1 MTIRAVQSE
10 NLWTETPLVYSSHIS
25 DNIGCSAYLK
35 LENLQPSQSF
45 KYRGISKFA
54 QQCKDKHGPSVH
66 LMIASGGNA
75 GLAAAVV
82 ARVLEVK
89 CTVFLP
95 TNVSIDTQQ
104 ALRKHGAEIVTI
116 GEFYSQTLAALQD
129 VVKKDTDAVLVP
141 AYDSPVL
148 WDGHSSLVTEMQRQ
162 LPRKPD
168 AIFCSVG
175 GGGLIG
181 GIMQGCKNVG
191 WDEVPVVAL
200 ETTGSNCFYNA
211 IAINTR
217 NFTSKVPIV
226 PSIEVGDNS
235 PYTVEIVEEYN
246 IAIPHMKAL
255 KSRAASLGATSPA
268 PGVVR
273 MAVDRPGGIKC
284 ACIPDE
290 MAMHTTRL
298 FGGESL
304 CDTKRKLA
312 GAMTTLPDDHKILT
326 ELACSTTL
334 TPGYNREFLL
344 RILGPTFSA
353 LSPEERKEKCL
364 VFVVCG
370 GVKISFEEMM
380 EFEEI
385 VAAAQVQSYWS
396 VRVDGEEI
404 QLPKQ

>member
-1 MTIRAVQSE
+1 MSIKAAQSE
-10 NLWTETPLVYSSHIS
+10 TLWTETPLVYSSHIS
-25 DNIGCSAYLK
+25 DIIGCSAYLK

-54 QQCKDKHGPSVH
+54 QQCKDMHGPLVH

-82 ARVLEVK
+82 ARVLGVK

-104 ALRKHGAEIVTI
+104 ALRKHGAEIVII
-116 GEFYSQTLAALQD
+116 GEFYSQTLVALRD
-129 VVKKDTDAVLVP
+129 AVKKNVNAVLVP

-148 WDGHSSLVTEMQRQ
+148 WDGHSSMVTEMQRQ
-162 LPRKPD
+162 LHREPD

-191 WDEVPVVAL
+191 WDQVPVVAL

-217 NFTSKVPIV
+217 NFTSEVPVI
-226 PSIEVGDNS
+226 PSAEVEDSS
-235 PYTVEIVEEYN
+235 PYTVEIVEEHN
-246 IAIPHMKAL
+246 VAIPHMKAL
-255 KSRAASLGATSPA
+255 KSRAASLGASSPA

-273 MAVDRPGGIKC
+273 MALDRAGGIKC

-290 MAMHTTRL
+290 MAMHTARL
-298 FGGESL
+298 FG
-304 CDTKRKLA
+304 
-312 GAMTTLPDDHKILT
+312 DDHKILT
-326 ELACSTTL
+326 ELACATTL
-334 TPGYNREFLL
+334 SPGYNREFLE
-344 RILGPTFSA
+344 RILGPMFSA

-364 VFVVCG
+364 VFVACG
-370 GVKISFEEMM
+370 GVKISFEEMR

-385 VAAAQVQSYWS
+385 VTAAQMRNYWRVQIS
-396 VRVDGEEI
+396 GEEA
-404 QLPKQ
+404 QVPKQ

>member
-1 MTIRAVQSE
+1 MTIKAVQSE

-25 DNIGCSAYLK
+25 DIIGCSAYLK

-54 QQCKDKHGPSVH
+54 QQCKEKHGPSVH

-82 ARVLEVK
+82 ARVLGVK

-129 VVKKDTDAVLVP
+129 AVKKDTNAVLVP

-148 WDGHSSLVTEMQRQ
+148 WNGHSSMVIEMQRQ

-217 NFTSKVPIV
+217 NFTSKVPIL
-226 PSIEVGDNS
+226 PSIEVEDNS
-235 PYTVEIVEEYN
+235 PYTVEIIEEYN

-273 MAVDRPGGIKC
+273 MAVDRAGGIKC

-290 MAMHTTRL
+290 MAMHTARL
-298 FGGESL
+298 FG
-304 CDTKRKLA
+304 
-312 GAMTTLPDDHKILT
+312 DDHKILT

-353 LSPEERKEKCL
+353 LSSEERKEKCL
-364 VFVVCG
+364 IFVVCG

-396 VRVDGEEI
+396 VHIDGEEA

>member
-1 MTIRAVQSE
+1 MSNKAAQSE

-25 DNIGCSAYLK
+25 DIIGCSAYLK

-82 ARVLEVK
+82 ARVLGVK

-95 TNVSIDTQQ
+95 INVSIDTQQ
-104 ALRKHGAEIVTI
+104 ALRKQGAEIVTT
-116 GEFYSQTLAALQD
+116 GEFYSQTLAALREA
-129 VVKKDTDAVLVP
+129 VKKDTNAVLVP

-148 WDGHSSLVTEMQRQ
+148 WDGHSSMVTEMQRQ
-162 LPRKPD
+162 LPRQPD
-168 AIFCSVG
+168 AIFCNVG

-191 WDEVPVVAL
+191 WDGVPVVAL
-200 ETTGSNCFYNA
+200 ETIGSNCFYNA

-226 PSIEVGDNS
+226 PSAEVEDS
-235 PYTVEIVEEYN
+235 APYTVEIVEEHN
-246 IAIPHMKAL
+246 IAIPHMKSL
-255 KSRAASLGATSPA
+255 KSRAASLGASSPA

-273 MAVDRPGGIKC
+273 MALDRAGGIKC
-284 ACIPDE
+284 ACVPDE
-290 MAMHTTRL
+290 MAMRTARL
-298 FGGESL
+298 FG
-304 CDTKRKLA
+304 
-312 GAMTTLPDDHKILT
+312 DDHKILT

-353 LSPEERKEKCL
+353 LSLEERKEKCL

-370 GVKISFEEMM
+370 GVKISFEEMR

-385 VAAAQVQSYWS
+385 VAAAQVQSYW
-396 VRVDGEEI
+396 RVHINGEET
-404 QLPKQ
+404 QVPKQ

>member
-1 MTIRAVQSE
+1 MSIKAAQSE

-25 DNIGCSAYLK
+25 DIIGCSAYLK

-54 QQCKDKHGPSVH
+54 QQCKDKYGPLVH

-75 GLAAAVV
+75 GLATAVV
-82 ARVLEVK
+82 ARVLGVK

-95 TNVSIDTQQ
+95 INVSIDTQR
-104 ALRKHGAEIVTI
+104 ALRKQGAEIVTT
-116 GEFYSQTLAALQD
+116 GEFYSQTLPTASLS
-129 VVKKDTDAVLVP
+129 VLVP

-148 WDGHSSLVTEMQRQ
+148 WDGNRT
-162 LPRKPD
+162 

-217 NFTSKVPIV
+217 NFTSKAPIV
-226 PSIEVGDNS
+226 PSAEAEDSS
-235 PYTVEIVEEYN
+235 PYTVEIVEEHN

-255 KSRAASLGATSPA
+255 NSRATSLGATSPA
-268 PGVVR
+268 AGVVR
-273 MAVDRPGGIKC
+273 MAVDRAGGITC

-290 MAMHTTRL
+290 MAMHTARL
-298 FGGESL
+298 FG
-304 CDTKRKLA
+304 
-312 GAMTTLPDDHKILT
+312 DDHKILT

-370 GVKISFEEMM
+370 GVKISFEDMR

-385 VAAAQVQSYWS
+385 VAAVQAQSYW
-396 VRVDGEEI
+396 RVQIDGEEI
-404 QLPKQ
+404 QVPKQ

>member
-1 MTIRAVQSE
+1 MSIEVAQSE
-10 NLWTETPLVYSSHIS
+10 NLWTETPLIYSSHIS
-25 DNIGCSAYLK
+25 DIIGCSAYLK

-54 QQCKDKHGPSVH
+54 QQCKEKHGPLVH

-82 ARVLEVK
+82 ARVLGVK

-95 TNVSIDTQQ
+95 INVSTDTQQ
-104 ALRKHGAEIVTI
+104 ALRKQGAEVVTI
-116 GEFYSQTLAALQD
+116 GEFYSQTLTALRD
-129 VVKKDTDAVLVP
+129 AVKKDTKAVLVP

-148 WDGHSSLVTEMQRQ
+148 WNGHSSMVTEMQRQ
-162 LPRKPD
+162 LPRQPD

-181 GIMQGCKNVG
+181 GIIQGCKNVG
-191 WDEVPVVAL
+191 WDEVPIVAL

-217 NFTSKVPIV
+217 NFTSKVPIM
-226 PSIEVGDNS
+226 PSTEVEDSS
-235 PYTVEIVEEYN
+235 PYTVKIVEELHV
-246 IAIPHMKAL
+246 AIPYMKAL
-255 KSRAASLGATSPA
+255 KSRAASLGASSPA

-273 MAVDRPGGIKC
+273 MAVDRAGGIKC

-290 MAMHTTRL
+290 MAMHTARL
-298 FGGESL
+298 FGN
-304 CDTKRKLA
+304 
-312 GAMTTLPDDHKILT
+312 DHKILT

-334 TPGYNREFLL
+334 TPGYNREFLSL
-344 RILGPTFSA
+344 ILGPTFST

-370 GVKISFEEMM
+370 GVKISFEEMR

-385 VAAAQVQSYWS
+385 VAAVQMQSYW
-396 VRVDGEEI
+396 RVQIGGEET
-404 QLPKQ
+404 QVPKQ

>member
-1 MTIRAVQSE
+1 MSQDVMRLVAQSE
-10 NLWTETPLVYSSHIS
+10 NLWTETPLIYSSHIS
-25 DNIGCSAYLK
+25 DIVGCSAYLK

-54 QQCKDKHGPSVH
+54 QQCKDKHGSSVH

-95 TNVSIDTQQ
+95 VNVSIDTQQ
-104 ALRKHGAEIVTI
+104 ALRKQGAEVVTI
-116 GEFYSQTLAALQD
+116 GEFYSQTLAALGD
-129 VVKKDTDAVLVP
+129 AVKKDANAVLVP

-148 WDGHSSLVTEMQRQ
+148 WDGHSSMVTEIQRQ
-162 LPRKPD
+162 LPKQPD

-200 ETTGSNCFYNA
+200 ETVGSNCFYNA

-217 NFTSKVPIV
+217 NFTSQVPIV
-226 PSIEVGDNS
+226 PSTEVEDSS
-235 PYTVEIVEEYN
+235 PYTIEIVEEHN
-246 IAIPHMKAL
+246 IAVPHMKAL
-255 KSRAASLGATSPA
+255 KSRAASLGASSPA

-273 MAVDRPGGIKC
+273 MAVDRAGGIKC

-290 MAMHTTRL
+290 MAMHTARL
-298 FGGESL
+298 FG
-304 CDTKRKLA
+304 
-312 GAMTTLPDDHKILT
+312 DDHKILT

-334 TPGYNREFLL
+334 TPGYNRELLL
-344 RILGPTFSA
+344 RILGPTFSEIF
-353 LSPEERKEKCL
+353 SEERKEKCL

-370 GVKISFEEMM
+370 GVKISFEDMR

-385 VAAAQVQSYWS
+385 VAATQEQSYW
-396 VRVDGEEI
+396 RVQISGEET
-404 QLPKQ
+404 QVPKQ

>member
-1 MTIRAVQSE
+1 MSIEVAQSE
-10 NLWTETPLVYSSHIS
+10 NLWTETPLIYSSHIS
-25 DNIGCSAYLK
+25 DIIGCSAYLK

-54 QQCKDKHGPSVH
+54 QQCKEKHGPLVH

-82 ARVLEVK
+82 ARVLGVK

-95 TNVSIDTQQ
+95 INVSTDTQQ
-104 ALRKHGAEIVTI
+104 ALRKQGAEVVTI
-116 GEFYSQTLAALQD
+116 GEFYSQTLTALRD
-129 VVKKDTDAVLVP
+129 AVKKDTKAVLVP

-148 WDGHSSLVTEMQRQ
+148 WNGHSSMVTEMQRQ
-162 LPRKPD
+162 LPRQPD

-181 GIMQGCKNVG
+181 GIIQGCKNVG
-191 WDEVPVVAL
+191 WDEVPIVAL

-217 NFTSKVPIV
+217 NFTSKVPIM
-226 PSIEVGDNS
+226 PSTEVEDSS
-235 PYTVEIVEEYN
+235 PYTVEIVEELHV
-246 IAIPHMKAL
+246 AIPYMKAL
-255 KSRAASLGATSPA
+255 KSRAASLGASSPA

-273 MAVDRPGGIKC
+273 MAVDRAGGIKC

-290 MAMHTTRL
+290 MAMHTARL
-298 FGGESL
+298 FGN
-304 CDTKRKLA
+304 
-312 GAMTTLPDDHKILT
+312 DHKILT

-334 TPGYNREFLL
+334 TPGYNREFLSL
-344 RILGPTFSA
+344 ILGPTFST

-370 GVKISFEEMM
+370 GVKISFEEMR

-385 VAAAQVQSYWS
+385 VAAVQMQSYW
-396 VRVDGEEI
+396 RVQIGGEET
-404 QLPKQ
+404 QVPKQ

>member
-1 MTIRAVQSE
+1 M
-10 NLWTETPLVYSSHIS
+10 
-25 DNIGCSAYLK
+25 
-35 LENLQPSQSF
+35 
-45 KYRGISKFA
+45 
-54 QQCKDKHGPSVH
+54 
-66 LMIASGGNA
+66 
-75 GLAAAVV
+75 
-82 ARVLEVK
+82 
-89 CTVFLP
+89 
-95 TNVSIDTQQ
+95 
-104 ALRKHGAEIVTI
+104 
-116 GEFYSQTLAALQD
+116 
-129 VVKKDTDAVLVP
+129 
-141 AYDSPVL
+141 
-148 WDGHSSLVTEMQRQ
+148 
-162 LPRKPD
+162 
-168 AIFCSVG
+168 
-175 GGGLIG
+175 
-181 GIMQGCKNVG
+181 
-191 WDEVPVVAL
+191 PVVAL

-211 IAINTR
+211 IAINTQ

-226 PSIEVGDNS
+226 PSIEVEDNS

-290 MAMHTTRL
+290 MAMHTARL

-312 GAMTTLPDDHKILT
+312 SVTTTLPDDHKILT

-370 GVKISFEEMM
+370 GVKISFEDMM

-396 VRVDGEEI
+396 VQIDGEET

>member
-1 MTIRAVQSE
+1 MSIEVAQSE
-10 NLWTETPLVYSSHIS
+10 NLWTETPLIYSSHIS
-25 DNIGCSAYLK
+25 DIIGCSAYLK

-54 QQCKDKHGPSVH
+54 QQCKEKHGPLVH

-82 ARVLEVK
+82 ARVLGVK

-95 TNVSIDTQQ
+95 INVSTDTQQ
-104 ALRKHGAEIVTI
+104 ALRKQGAEVVTI
-116 GEFYSQTLAALQD
+116 GEFYSQTLTALRD
-129 VVKKDTDAVLVP
+129 AVKKDTKAVLVP

-148 WDGHSSLVTEMQRQ
+148 WNGHSSMVTEMQRQ
-162 LPRKPD
+162 LPRQPD

-181 GIMQGCKNVG
+181 GIIQGCKNVG
-191 WDEVPVVAL
+191 WDEVPIVAL

-217 NFTSKVPIV
+217 NFTSKVPIM
-226 PSIEVGDNS
+226 PSTEVEDSS
-235 PYTVEIVEEYN
+235 PYTVEIVEELHV
-246 IAIPHMKAL
+246 AIPHMKAL
-255 KSRAASLGATSPA
+255 KSRAASLGASSPA

-273 MAVDRPGGIKC
+273 MAVDRAGGIKC

-290 MAMHTTRL
+290 MAMHTARL
-298 FGGESL
+298 FGN
-304 CDTKRKLA
+304 
-312 GAMTTLPDDHKILT
+312 DHKILT

-334 TPGYNREFLL
+334 TPGYNREFLSL
-344 RILGPTFSA
+344 ILGPTFST

-370 GVKISFEEMM
+370 GVKISFEEMR

-385 VAAAQVQSYWS
+385 VAAVQMQSYW
-396 VRVDGEEI
+396 RVQIGGEET
-404 QLPKQ
+404 QVPKQ

>member
-1 MTIRAVQSE
+1 MSINAAQSE

-25 DNIGCSAYLK
+25 DIIGCSAYLK

-54 QQCKDKHGPSVH
+54 QQCMDQHGPLVH

-82 ARVLEVK
+82 ARVLGVK

-95 TNVSIDTQQ
+95 INVSIDTQQ

-116 GEFYSQTLAALQD
+116 GEFYSQTLAALREA
-129 VVKKDTDAVLVP
+129 VKKDVNAVLVP

-148 WDGHSSLVTEMQRQ
+148 WDGHSSMVTEMQRQ
-162 LPRKPD
+162 LPRQPD

-217 NFTSKVPIV
+217 NFTSKVPVV
-226 PSIEVGDNS
+226 PSVEVEDS
-235 PYTVEIVEEYN
+235 TPYTVEIVEEHN

-255 KSRAASLGATSPA
+255 KSRAASLGASSPA

-273 MAVDRPGGIKC
+273 IALDRAGGIKC
-284 ACIPDE
+284 ACVPDE
-290 MAMHTTRL
+290 MAMHTARL
-298 FGGESL
+298 FG
-304 CDTKRKLA
+304 
-312 GAMTTLPDDHKILT
+312 DDHKMLT
-326 ELACSTTL
+326 ELACATTL
-334 TPGYNREFLL
+334 TPGYNREFLEC
-344 RILGPTFSA
+344 ILGPTFSA

-370 GVKISFEEMM
+370 GVKISFEEMR

-385 VAAAQVQSYWS
+385 VTAQGQSYW
-396 VRVDGEEI
+396 RVQISGEET
-404 QLPKQ
+404 QVPKQ

>member
-1 MTIRAVQSE
+1 MSNKAAQSE

-25 DNIGCSAYLK
+25 DIIGCSAYLK

-82 ARVLEVK
+82 ARVLGVK

-95 TNVSIDTQQ
+95 INVSIDTQQ
-104 ALRKHGAEIVTI
+104 ALRKQGAEIVTT
-116 GEFYSQTLAALQD
+116 GEFYSQTLAALREA
-129 VVKKDTDAVLVP
+129 VKKDTNAVLVP

-148 WDGHSSLVTEMQRQ
+148 WDGHSSMVTEMQRQ
-162 LPRKPD
+162 LPRQPD

-191 WDEVPVVAL
+191 WDGVPVVAL
-200 ETTGSNCFYNA
+200 ETIGSNCFYNA

-226 PSIEVGDNS
+226 PSAEVEDS
-235 PYTVEIVEEYN
+235 APYTVEIVEEHN
-246 IAIPHMKAL
+246 IAIPHMKSL
-255 KSRAASLGATSPA
+255 KSRAASLGASSPA

-273 MAVDRPGGIKC
+273 MALDRAGGIKC
-284 ACIPDE
+284 ACVPDE
-290 MAMHTTRL
+290 MAMRTARL
-298 FGGESL
+298 FG
-304 CDTKRKLA
+304 
-312 GAMTTLPDDHKILT
+312 DDHKILT

-353 LSPEERKEKCL
+353 LSLEERKEKCL

-370 GVKISFEEMM
+370 GVKISFEEMR

-385 VAAAQVQSYWS
+385 VAAAQVQSYW
-396 VRVDGEEI
+396 RMHINGEET
-404 QLPKQ
+404 QVSKQ

>member
-1 MTIRAVQSE
+1 MSINAAQSE

-25 DNIGCSAYLK
+25 DIIGCSAYLK

-54 QQCKDKHGPSVH
+54 QQCMDQHGPLVH

-82 ARVLEVK
+82 ARVLGVK

-95 TNVSIDTQQ
+95 INVSIDTQQ

-116 GEFYSQTLAALQD
+116 GEFYSQTLAALREA
-129 VVKKDTDAVLVP
+129 VKKDVNAVLVP

-148 WDGHSSLVTEMQRQ
+148 WDGHSSMVTEMQRQ
-162 LPRKPD
+162 LPRQPD

-217 NFTSKVPIV
+217 NFTSKVPVV
-226 PSIEVGDNS
+226 PSAEVEDSS
-235 PYTVEIVEEYN
+235 PYTIEIVEEHN

-255 KSRAASLGATSPA
+255 KSRAASLGASSPA

-273 MAVDRPGGIKC
+273 IALDRAGGIKC
-284 ACIPDE
+284 ACVPDE
-290 MAMHTTRL
+290 MAMHTARL
-298 FGGESL
+298 FG
-304 CDTKRKLA
+304 
-312 GAMTTLPDDHKILT
+312 DDHKMLT
-326 ELACSTTL
+326 ELACATTL
-334 TPGYNREFLL
+334 TPGYNREFLEC
-344 RILGPTFSA
+344 ILGPRFLT
-353 LSPEERKEKCL
+353 LSPEERKERCL

-370 GVKISFEEMM
+370 GVKISFEEMR

-385 VAAAQVQSYWS
+385 VAAQGQSYW
-396 VRVDGEEI
+396 RVHISGEET
-404 QLPKQ
+404 QVPKQ

>member
-1 MTIRAVQSE
+1 MSIKAAQSE

-25 DNIGCSAYLK
+25 DIIGCSAYLK

-54 QQCKDKHGPSVH
+54 QQCKDKHGPLVH

-75 GLAAAVV
+75 GLAAAFV
-82 ARVLEVK
+82 ARVLGVK

-95 TNVSIDTQQ
+95 INVSIDTQQ
-104 ALRKHGAEIVTI
+104 ALRKQGAEILTI
-116 GEFYSQTLAALQD
+116 GEFYSQTLAALRD
-129 VVKKDTDAVLVP
+129 AVKKDINAVLVP

-148 WDGHSSLVTEMQRQ
+148 WDGHSSMVTEMQRQ
-162 LPRKPD
+162 LPRQPD

-217 NFTSKVPIV
+217 NFTSKVPVV
-226 PSIEVGDNS
+226 PSAEVGDSS
-235 PYTVEIVEEYN
+235 PYTVEIVDEHN

-255 KSRAASLGATSPA
+255 NSRAASLGASSPA

-273 MAVDRPGGIKC
+273 MAVDRAGGIKC

-290 MAMHTTRL
+290 MAMHTARL
-298 FGGESL
+298 FG
-304 CDTKRKLA
+304 
-312 GAMTTLPDDHKILT
+312 DDHKILT

-334 TPGYNREFLL
+334 TPGYNREFLS
-344 RILGPTFSA
+344 RILGPTFST

-370 GVKISFEEMM
+370 GVKISFEEMR

-385 VAAAQVQSYWS
+385 VAAQVQSYW
-396 VRVDGEEI
+396 RVQINGEET
-404 QLPKQ
+404 QVPKQ

>member
-1 MTIRAVQSE
+1 MSIEVAQSE
-10 NLWTETPLVYSSHIS
+10 NLWTETPLIYSSHIS
-25 DNIGCSAYLK
+25 DIIGCSAYLK

-54 QQCKDKHGPSVH
+54 QQCKEKHGPLVH

-82 ARVLEVK
+82 ARVLGVK

-95 TNVSIDTQQ
+95 INVSTDTQQ
-104 ALRKHGAEIVTI
+104 ALRKQGAEVVTI
-116 GEFYSQTLAALQD
+116 GEFYSQTLTALRD
-129 VVKKDTDAVLVP
+129 AVKKDTKAVLVP

-148 WDGHSSLVTEMQRQ
+148 WDGHSSMVTEMQRQ
-162 LPRKPD
+162 LPRQPD

-181 GIMQGCKNVG
+181 GIIQGCKNVG
-191 WDEVPVVAL
+191 WDEVPIVAL

-217 NFTSKVPIV
+217 NFTSKVPIM
-226 PSIEVGDNS
+226 PSTEVEDSS
-235 PYTVEIVEEYN
+235 PYTVKIVEELHV
-246 IAIPHMKAL
+246 AIPYMKAL
-255 KSRAASLGATSPA
+255 KSRAASLGASSPA

-273 MAVDRPGGIKC
+273 MAVDRAGGIKC

-290 MAMHTTRL
+290 MAMHTARL
-298 FGGESL
+298 FGN
-304 CDTKRKLA
+304 
-312 GAMTTLPDDHKILT
+312 DHKILT

-334 TPGYNREFLL
+334 TPGYNREFLSL
-344 RILGPTFSA
+344 ILGPTFST

-370 GVKISFEEMM
+370 GVKISFEEMR

-385 VAAAQVQSYWS
+385 VAAAQMQSYW
-396 VRVDGEEI
+396 RVQIGGEET
-404 QLPKQ
+404 QVPKQ

>member
-1 MTIRAVQSE
+1 MSNKAAQSE

-25 DNIGCSAYLK
+25 DIIGCSAYLK

-82 ARVLEVK
+82 ARVLGVK

-95 TNVSIDTQQ
+95 INVSIDTQQ
-104 ALRKHGAEIVTI
+104 ALRKQGAEIVTT
-116 GEFYSQTLAALQD
+116 GEFYSQTLAALREA
-129 VVKKDTDAVLVP
+129 VKKDTNAVLVP

-148 WDGHSSLVTEMQRQ
+148 WDGHSSMVTEMQRQ
-162 LPRKPD
+162 LPRQPD

-191 WDEVPVVAL
+191 WDGVPVVAL
-200 ETTGSNCFYNA
+200 ETIGSNCFYNA

-226 PSIEVGDNS
+226 PSTEVEDS
-235 PYTVEIVEEYN
+235 APYTVEIVEEHN
-246 IAIPHMKAL
+246 IAIPHMKSL
-255 KSRAASLGATSPA
+255 KSRAASLGASSPA

-273 MAVDRPGGIKC
+273 MALDRAGGIKC
-284 ACIPDE
+284 ACVPDE
-290 MAMHTTRL
+290 MAMRTARL
-298 FGGESL
+298 FG
-304 CDTKRKLA
+304 
-312 GAMTTLPDDHKILT
+312 DDHKILT

-353 LSPEERKEKCL
+353 LSLEERKEKCL

-370 GVKISFEEMM
+370 GVKISFEEMR

-385 VAAAQVQSYWS
+385 VAAAQVQSYW
-396 VRVDGEEI
+396 RVHINGEET
-404 QLPKQ
+404 QVPKQ

>member
-1 MTIRAVQSE
+1 MSFEVAQSE
-10 NLWTETPLVYSSHIS
+10 NLWTETPLIYSSHIS
-25 DNIGCSAYLK
+25 DIIGCSAYLK

-54 QQCKDKHGPSVH
+54 QQCKDKHGPLVH
-66 LMIASGGNA
+66 LMIASSGNA
-75 GLAAAVV
+75 GLAAAAV
-82 ARVLEVK
+82 ARVLGVK

-95 TNVSIDTQQ
+95 IDVNIDTQK

-116 GEFYSQTLAALQD
+116 GGFYSQTLDALRD
-129 VVKKDTDAVLVP
+129 AVRKDPNAVLVP
-141 AYDSPVL
+141 SYDSPVL
-148 WDGHSSLVTEMQRQ
+148 WDGHSSMVTEMQRQ
-162 LPRKPD
+162 LPRQPD

-181 GIMQGCKNVG
+181 GIIQGCKNVG
-191 WDEVPVVAL
+191 WDEVPIVAL

-217 NFTSKVPIV
+217 NFTSKVPII
-226 PSIEVGDNS
+226 PSTEVGDSS
-235 PYTVEIVEEYN
+235 PYTVEIVEEFN
-246 IAIPHMKAL
+246 IAIPYMKAL
-255 KSRAASLGATSPA
+255 KSRAASLGASSPA

-273 MAVDRPGGIKC
+273 MAVDRAGGIKC

-290 MAMHTTRL
+290 MAMHTARL
-298 FGGESL
+298 FGN
-304 CDTKRKLA
+304 
-312 GAMTTLPDDHKILT
+312 DHKILT

-334 TPGYNREFLL
+334 TPGYNREFLS
-344 RILGPTFSA
+344 RILGPAFSA

-370 GVKISFEEMM
+370 GVKISFEEMR

-385 VAAAQVQSYWS
+385 VAAAQVQSYW
-396 VRVDGEEI
+396 RVQIGGEET
-404 QLPKQ
+404 QVPKQ

>member
-1 MTIRAVQSE
+1 MDQ
-10 NLWTETPLVYSSHIS
+10 
-25 DNIGCSAYLK
+25 
-35 LENLQPSQSF
+35 
-45 KYRGISKFA
+45 
-54 QQCKDKHGPSVH
+54 HGPLVH

-82 ARVLEVK
+82 ARVLGVK

-95 TNVSIDTQQ
+95 INVSIDTQQ

-116 GEFYSQTLAALQD
+116 GEFYSQTLAALREA
-129 VVKKDTDAVLVP
+129 VKKDVNAVLVP

-148 WDGHSSLVTEMQRQ
+148 WDGHSSMVTEMQRQ
-162 LPRKPD
+162 LPRQPD

-217 NFTSKVPIV
+217 NFTSKVPVV
-226 PSIEVGDNS
+226 PSAEVEDSS
-235 PYTVEIVEEYN
+235 PYTIEIVEEHN

-255 KSRAASLGATSPA
+255 KSRAASLGASSPA

-273 MAVDRPGGIKC
+273 IALDRAGGIKC
-284 ACIPDE
+284 ACVPDE
-290 MAMHTTRL
+290 MAMHTARL
-298 FGGESL
+298 FG
-304 CDTKRKLA
+304 
-312 GAMTTLPDDHKILT
+312 DDHKMLT
-326 ELACSTTL
+326 ELACATTL
-334 TPGYNREFLL
+334 TPAYNREFLE
-344 RILGPTFSA
+344 RILGPRFSA

-370 GVKISFEEMM
+370 GVKISFEEMR

-385 VAAAQVQSYWS
+385 VGAAQGQSYW
-396 VRVDGEEI
+396 RVQISGEET
-404 QLPKQ
+404 QVSKQ

>member
-1 MTIRAVQSE
+1 MSNKAAQSE

-25 DNIGCSAYLK
+25 DIIGCSAYLK

-82 ARVLEVK
+82 ARVLGVK

-95 TNVSIDTQQ
+95 INVSIDTQQ
-104 ALRKHGAEIVTI
+104 ALRKQGAEIVTT
-116 GEFYSQTLAALQD
+116 GEFYSQTLAALREA
-129 VVKKDTDAVLVP
+129 VKKDTNAVLVP

-148 WDGHSSLVTEMQRQ
+148 WDGHSSMVTEMQRQ
-162 LPRKPD
+162 LPRQPD

-191 WDEVPVVAL
+191 WDGVPVVAL
-200 ETTGSNCFYNA
+200 ETIGSNCFYNA

-226 PSIEVGDNS
+226 PSTEVEDS
-235 PYTVEIVEEYN
+235 APYTVEIVEEHN
-246 IAIPHMKAL
+246 IAIPHMKSL
-255 KSRAASLGATSPA
+255 KSRAASLGASSPA

-273 MAVDRPGGIKC
+273 MALDRAGGIKC
-284 ACIPDE
+284 ACVPDE
-290 MAMHTTRL
+290 MAMRTARL
-298 FGGESL
+298 FG
-304 CDTKRKLA
+304 
-312 GAMTTLPDDHKILT
+312 DDHKILT

-353 LSPEERKEKCL
+353 LSLEERKEKCL

-370 GVKISFEEMM
+370 GVKISFEEMR
-380 EFEEI
+380 EFEGI
-385 VAAAQVQSYWS
+385 VAAAQVQSYW
-396 VRVDGEEI
+396 RVHINGEET
-404 QLPKQ
+404 QVPKQ

>member
-1 MTIRAVQSE
+1 MSIKVAQSE
-10 NLWTETPLVYSSHIS
+10 NLWTETPLIYSSHIS
-25 DNIGCSAYLK
+25 DIVGCSAYLK

-54 QQCKDKHGPSVH
+54 QQCKDKHGSSVH

-95 TNVSIDTQQ
+95 VNVSIDTQQ
-104 ALRKHGAEIVTI
+104 ALRKQGAEVVTI
-116 GEFYSQTLAALQD
+116 GEFYSQTLAALGD
-129 VVKKDTDAVLVP
+129 AVKKDANAVLVP

-148 WDGHSSLVTEMQRQ
+148 WDGHSSMVTEIQRQ
-162 LPRKPD
+162 LPKQPD

-200 ETTGSNCFYNA
+200 ETAGSNCFYNA

-217 NFTSKVPIV
+217 NFTSQVPIV
-226 PSIEVGDNS
+226 PSTEVEDSS
-235 PYTVEIVEEYN
+235 PYTIEIVEEHN
-246 IAIPHMKAL
+246 IAVPHMKAL
-255 KSRAASLGATSPA
+255 KSRAASLGASSPA

-273 MAVDRPGGIKC
+273 MAVDRAGGIKC

-290 MAMHTTRL
+290 MAMHTARL
-298 FGGESL
+298 FG
-304 CDTKRKLA
+304 
-312 GAMTTLPDDHKILT
+312 DDHKILT

-353 LSPEERKEKCL
+353 ISPEERKEKCL

-370 GVKISFEEMM
+370 GVKISLEDMR

-385 VAAAQVQSYWS
+385 VAATQEQSYW
-396 VRVDGEEI
+396 RVQISGEET
-404 QLPKQ
+404 QVPKQ

>member
-1 MTIRAVQSE
+1 MATRGVQSE
-10 NLWTETPLVYSSHIS
+10 NLWTETPL
-25 DNIGCSAYLK
+25 
-35 LENLQPSQSF
+35 NLQPSQSF
-45 KYRGISKFA
+45 KYRGVSKFA
-54 QQCKDKHGPSVH
+54 QQCKDKHGPLVH

-82 ARVLEVK
+82 ARVLGVK

-95 TNVSIDTQQ
+95 INVSIDTQQ
-104 ALRKHGAEIVTI
+104 ALRKQGAEIVTI
-116 GEFYSQTLAALQD
+116 GECYSQTLAALRD
-129 VVKKDTDAVLVP
+129 AVKKDINAVLVP

-148 WDGHSSLVTEMQRQ
+148 WDGHSSMVTEMQRQ
-162 LPRKPD
+162 LPRQPD

-226 PSIEVGDNS
+226 PCTEVEDGS
-235 PYTVEIVEEYN
+235 PYTVVIVEEHN

-255 KSRAASLGATSPA
+255 KSRAASLGASSPA

-273 MAVDRPGGIKC
+273 MAVNRAGGIKC

-290 MAMHTTRL
+290 MAMHTARL
-298 FGGESL
+298 FG
-304 CDTKRKLA
+304 
-312 GAMTTLPDDHKILT
+312 DDHKILT
-326 ELACSTTL
+326 ELSCSTTL
-334 TPGYNREFLL
+334 TPGYNREFLF

-353 LSPEERKEKCL
+353 LSPEERKEKCV

-370 GVKISFEEMM
+370 GVKISFEEMR

-396 VRVDGEEI
+396 VQIGGEET
-404 QLPKQ
+404 QVPKQ

>member
-1 MTIRAVQSE
+1 
-10 NLWTETPLVYSSHIS
+10 LWTETPLIYSSHIS
-25 DNIGCSAYLK
+25 DIVGCSAYLK

-54 QQCKDKHGPSVH
+54 QQCKDKHGSSVH

-95 TNVSIDTQQ
+95 VNVSIDTQQ
-104 ALRKHGAEIVTI
+104 ALRKQGAEVVTI
-116 GEFYSQTLAALQD
+116 GEFYSQTLAALGD
-129 VVKKDTDAVLVP
+129 AVKKDANAVLVP

-148 WDGHSSLVTEMQRQ
+148 WDGHSSMVTEIQRQ
-162 LPRKPD
+162 LPKQPD

-200 ETTGSNCFYNA
+200 ETVGSNCFYNA

-217 NFTSKVPIV
+217 NFTSQVPIV
-226 PSIEVGDNS
+226 PSTEVEDSS
-235 PYTVEIVEEYN
+235 PYTIEIVEEHN
-246 IAIPHMKAL
+246 IAVPHMKAL
-255 KSRAASLGATSPA
+255 KSRAASLGASSPA

-273 MAVDRPGGIKC
+273 MAVDRAGGIKC

-290 MAMHTTRL
+290 MAMHTARL
-298 FGGESL
+298 FG
-304 CDTKRKLA
+304 
-312 GAMTTLPDDHKILT
+312 DDHKILT

-353 LSPEERKEKCL
+353 ISPEERKEKCL

-370 GVKISFEEMM
+370 GVKISLEDMR

-385 VAAAQVQSYWS
+385 VAATQEQSYW
-396 VRVDGEEI
+396 RVQISGEET
-404 QLPKQ
+404 QVPKQ

>member
-1 MTIRAVQSE
+1 MTDINKLK

-25 DNIGCSAYLK
+25 DIVGCSAYLK

-54 QQCKDKHGPSVH
+54 QQCKDKYGPLVH

-82 ARVLEVK
+82 GTCFGNA
-89 CTVFLP
+89 
-95 TNVSIDTQQ
+95 
-104 ALRKHGAEIVTI
+104 
-116 GEFYSQTLAALQD
+116 
-129 VVKKDTDAVLVP
+129 VKKDTNAVLVP

-148 WDGHSSLVTEMQRQ
+148 WDGHSSMVTEIQRQ
-162 LPRKPD
+162 LPRQPD

-181 GIMQGCKNVG
+181 GIVQGCKNVG

-226 PSIEVGDNS
+226 PSAEAEDSS
-235 PYTVEIVEEYN
+235 PYTVEIVEEHN

-255 KSRAASLGATSPA
+255 NSRATSLGATSPA

-273 MAVDRPGGIKC
+273 MAVDRAGGIKC

-290 MAMHTTRL
+290 MAMHTARL
-298 FGGESL
+298 FG
-304 CDTKRKLA
+304 
-312 GAMTTLPDDHKILT
+312 DDHKILT

-370 GVKISFEEMM
+370 GVKISFEDMR

-385 VAAAQVQSYWS
+385 VAAVQAQSYW
-396 VRVDGEEI
+396 RVQIDGEET
-404 QLPKQ
+404 QVPKQ

>member
-1 MTIRAVQSE
+1 MSIKVAQSE
-10 NLWTETPLVYSSHIS
+10 NLWTETPLIYSSHIS
-25 DNIGCSAYLK
+25 DIVGCSAYLK

-54 QQCKDKHGPSVH
+54 QQCKDKHGSSVH

-82 ARVLEVK
+82 ARVLGVK

-95 TNVSIDTQQ
+95 VNVSIDTQQ
-104 ALRKHGAEIVTI
+104 ALRKQGAEVVTI
-116 GEFYSQTLAALQD
+116 GEFYSQTLAALGD
-129 VVKKDTDAVLVP
+129 AVKKDANAVLVP

-148 WDGHSSLVTEMQRQ
+148 WDGHSSMVTEIQRQ
-162 LPRKPD
+162 LPKQPD

-200 ETTGSNCFYNA
+200 ETVGSNCFYNA

-217 NFTSKVPIV
+217 NFTSQVPIV
-226 PSIEVGDNS
+226 PSTEVEDSS
-235 PYTVEIVEEYN
+235 PYTIEIVEEHN
-246 IAIPHMKAL
+246 IAVPHMKAL
-255 KSRAASLGATSPA
+255 KSRAASLGASSPA

-273 MAVDRPGGIKC
+273 MAVDRAGGIKC

-290 MAMHTTRL
+290 MAMHTARL
-298 FGGESL
+298 FG
-304 CDTKRKLA
+304 
-312 GAMTTLPDDHKILT
+312 DDHKILT

-353 LSPEERKEKCL
+353 ISPEERKEKCL

-370 GVKISFEEMM
+370 GVKISFEDMR

-385 VAAAQVQSYWS
+385 VAATQEQSYW
-396 VRVDGEEI
+396 RVQISGEET
-404 QLPKQ
+404 QVPKQ